1 MKYEQLE
8 LSILS
13 SYAEDADLFAPC
25 ENYAF
30 EDIWQEPMHKI
41 VFRIIQENHRNKV
54 ISDVF
59 LIRDKLFKMGYSKED
74 IKGILVKF
82 AVVDYK
88 IKQNIK
94 DHMEV
99 VFDMY
104 CRRRLKPVIH
114 SSYNQLF
121 SNNGDLE
128 ENVNIMKDAFNDI
141 DSVKNNLSIER
152 SITDLFDETY
162 KEFEDAQNNKK
173 EIIGYETGLNDL
185 DRITCGLKQEIIVIG
200 APPGAG
206 KSSLM
211 INIMKNVSVES
222 DAPLMVFSLEM
233 PGTQLMKN
241 LWANC
246 LNINSWQIR
255 SGNVMDG
262 DVDRIKALRNK
273 LKDNLQIDD
282 KPGITWQY
290 IETKIRKMRRTIPM
304 DKVIVVMIDYLQLM
318 NNTFEEYKGMSDE
331 RQMSLR
337 VKGLQELHK
346 KYNLC
351 IIELSQLSREA
362 SKEGRRP
369 KMSDL
374 KDSGAIEANAVQ
386 VWLLYRPDY
395 YEKEPKDIDGTDLRG
410 LCEINVA
417 KNRYGETKAVYVEF
431 LAKYSGFKNYRPNER
446 SQDEPF

>member
-1 MKYEQLE
+1 MKYKDLE
-8 LSILS
+8 LAILS
-13 SYAEDADLFAPC
+13 SYAEDTDLFASC

-30 EDIWQEPMHKI
+30 EDIWQESSNRTLFKI
-41 VFRIIQENHRNKV
+41 IKDNHNNKV
-54 ISDVF
+54 KTDVF
-59 LIRDKLFKMGYSKED
+59 LLRDKLFKLGYSKED
-74 IKGILVKF
+74 IKTILGSF
-82 AVVDYK
+82 HAVDYK
-88 IKQNIK
+88 IKQNISE
-94 DHMEV
+94 HMSV

-104 CRRRLKPVIH
+104 SRRLLKPTIH

-121 SNNGDLE
+121 THNGDID
-128 ENVNIMKDAFNDI
+128 ENVNRMKDIFNDL
-141 DSVKNNLSIER
+141 DSIKNNLSVEK

-173 EIIGYETGLNDL
+173 EIIGYRTGLDEL
-185 DRITCGLKQEIIVIG
+185 DKITCGLKQEIIVIG

-211 INIMKNVSVES
+211 VNIMKNVSVES
-222 DAPLMVFSLEM
+222 DAPLVVFSLEM

-255 SGNVMDG
+255 SGNVMED
-262 DVDRIKALRNK
+262 DVVKIQTLRKK
-273 LKDNLQIDD
+273 LKNNLIIDD
-282 KPGITWQY
+282 TAGITWQY
-290 IETKIRKMRRTIPM
+290 IETKIRKLRRTIPM
-304 DKVIVVMIDYLQLM
+304 SKTIVVMIDYLQLM
-318 NNTFEEYKGMSDE
+318 NNTHDEYKGMSDE

-351 IIELSQLSREA
+351 VIELSQLSREA

-395 YEKEPKDIDGTDLRG
+395 YEKDPKDTDGTDLRG

-417 KNRYGETKAVYVEF
+417 KNRYGETKAVYARF
-431 LAKYSGFKNYRPNER
+431 MGKYSAFENYTKVETNTN
-446 SQDEPF
+446 EPF